1 VRENRGLTTVSS
13 NSGNEVR
20 TDSPYLQPGSVEVYR
35 ERSGAS
41 PRSALS
47 SAQHRFHMAGDSG
60 PLTCSHLQNY
70 DPDRALTDYIS
81 RLEALQR
88 RLGSVQSGNRHT
100 HTSNCTTSHHLE
112 LNNVMQKQ
120 KLPSHSITQENMCR

>member
-1 VRENRGLTTVSS
+1 M
-13 NSGNEVR
+13 
-20 TDSPYLQPGSVEVYR
+20 EVYG
-35 ERSGAS
+35 ERRGAS

-60 PLTCSHLQNY
+60 PLTCSYLQNY

-88 RLGSVQSGNRHT
+88 RLGSVQSGNRHA
-100 HTSNCTTSHHLE
+100 HT
-112 LNNVMQKQ
+112 
-120 KLPSHSITQENMCR
+120 LPTVLLHTI